1 MKIFNM
7 KKTLHA
13 LFLMA
18 ICLTQQVTAQN
29 ALGCD
34 GRRYFLDLF
43 PNFTQTTV
51 EYGRNMTWLG
61 TVDPLY
67 MDVFQPQGDTLSK
80 RPTIVLAFGGGF
92 VGGTRETMHDL
103 AKTFV
108 KKGYVTVAIDYRLY
122 SIGILGFPDSAKMIP
137 AILQAMQDMKASVRF
152 LRKDAATT
160 NTFRIDPNNIIA
172 GGVSAGAITALLVG
186 MLDST
191 DAIPANM
198 RAAIATQGGFEG
210 NSGNPGYRSDVKG
223 VLNMSGA
230 LSLRS
235 WLDAGDP
242 PFVSFHGTADD
253 VVPYGYAPNVYR
265 FYGFGSGE
273 LHAQALQVGIPSV
286 LVTVQGGGHGDIYL
300 PTGPYAA
307 QAAVFYNKATTFLQR
322 LVCGTTPL
330 ETNELHIGSVQNVH
344 PNPAVGNQ
352 LTFDFTLKSTIAD
365 LNFEIV
371 NHLGQL
377 VQKTNGGTFGEG
389 ENHYTLNL
397 NDLPKGI
404 YFARP
409 IAAQG
414 TLGTFK
420 FLVP

>member
-1 MKIFNM
+1 MEIFNM
-7 KKTLHA
+7 KKTLNA

-80 RPTIVLAFGGGF
+80 RPAIVLAFGGGF

-160 NTFRIDPNNIIA
+160 
-172 GGVSAGAITALLVG
+172 
-186 MLDST
+186 
-191 DAIPANM
+191 
-198 RAAIATQGGFEG
+198 
-210 NSGNPGYRSDVKG
+210 
-223 VLNMSGA
+223 
-230 LSLRS
+230 LSL
-235 WLDAGDP
+235 
-242 PFVSFHGTADD
+242 
-253 VVPYGYAPNVYR
+253 
-265 FYGFGSGE
+265 
-273 LHAQALQVGIPSV
+273 I
-286 LVTVQGGGHGDIYL
+286 
-300 PTGPYAA
+300 
-307 QAAVFYNKATTFLQR
+307 
-322 LVCGTTPL
+322 
-330 ETNELHIGSVQNVH
+330 HI
-344 PNPAVGNQ
+344 
-352 LTFDFTLKSTIAD
+352 
-365 LNFEIV
+365 
-371 NHLGQL
+371 
-377 VQKTNGGTFGEG
+377 
-389 ENHYTLNL
+389 
-397 NDLPKGI
+397 
-404 YFARP
+404 
-409 IAAQG
+409 
-414 TLGTFK
+414 
-420 FLVP
+420 